1 MNKRAN
7 DQFTPKKTI
16 NLLIYHEWPEQIAH
30 SCSFVIS
37 NLRDSLTVDLLTW
50 AIQSQSAI
58 FPEWSEQMSKEWIPN
73 PDAHHAAWLLGGMH
87 TVELEKFGSL
97 DSTQGWEFAHRF
109 SERIACF
116 LRKNELNERFA
127 QKNHQFA
134 QSFIFVERPEQFV
147 LNPSFLVSNLSDSL
161 MVAHF
166 WWATWANRLCSL
178 NFWWATWAIG
188 SHRLFLV
195 SDLSDSLTSLIKKEG
210 MSKSLIFSKTY
221 KKMLKS
227 LPKNMILVKNF
238 QRIARFFVRERVNEQ
253 FAPENEW
260 FAHLLWATWANY
272 SQSLILS
279 DLSDLQS
286 LICPEQSE
294 RITHGRSFDL
304 SNLST

>member
-50 AIQSQSAI
+50 AIHSQSAI
-58 FPEWSEQMSKEWIPN
+58 FPKWSEQMSKEWIPN

-178 NFWWATWAIG
+178 NF
-188 SHRLFLV
+188 
-195 SDLSDSLTSLIKKEG
+195 
-210 MSKSLIFSKTY
+210 
-221 KKMLKS
+221 
-227 LPKNMILVKNF
+227 
-238 QRIARFFVRERVNEQ
+238 
-253 FAPENEW
+253 
-260 FAHLLWATWANY
+260 
-272 SQSLILS
+272 
-279 DLSDLQS
+279 
-286 LICPEQSE
+286 
-294 RITHGRSFDL
+294 
-304 SNLST
+304 